1 MCEKLETLKTGNS
14 LRITELDHISQ
25 NPFLVGETK
34 FLETKEVMCPPFPLA
49 NWPDGSQGPFPFPW
63 AKI

>member
-34 FLETKEVMCPPFPLA
+34 FLETKEVMCPPFPSG
-49 NWPDGSQGPFPFPW
+49 NWPDGSQLPFPFRW